1 MIGLTKLEQ
10 HRFLLYGRSGFSV
23 LLFISAMVL
32 GAVDALTAAADSLIW
47 VASGML
53 IASIVALPRTTV
65 PQNEQAREDASG
77 DELEQ
82 FRSLRPWLTW
92 TRLIYLAIAIAVLG
106 LPELL

>member
-1 MIGLTKLEQ
+1 MTKLEQ
-10 HRFLLYGRSGFSV
+10 HRFLLYGRSGLSI
-23 LLFISAMVL
+23 LLFIAAMGL
-32 GAVDALTAAADSLIW
+32 GAVDTLTTAGDSLIW

-65 PQNEQAREDASG
+65 PQNEQARQDAS
-77 DELEQ
+77 DEELEQ

-92 TRLIYLAIAIAVLG
+92 TRLIYLAIAVAVLG